1 MKVVSNGYKETMNQV
16 VRPTSLFQARLEM
29 IDRGVE
35 TDSTI
40 IEQQKA
46 PFATSVFDTKHE
58 CDYITFEK
66 DFFAVG
72 GNALI
77 LPESNYLANGF
88 VSSVMTDEEGN
99 FSPIPT
105 IDISFGQIREFVG
118 MTYTFVKDYPKQIR
132 VTAFLDGERVS
143 QFISEPDGLE
153 FVDAVHHIQNCD
165 RVRFEFLSMNEPYRR
180 LRINRL
186 LFGFVKVFE
195 TKDVIST
202 KHTMSIDPVS
212 SSLPSNKLSM
222 HIANYD
228 KGYNPDNP
236 QGMWEYFKNGQPLRV
251 RYGTTVNDNV
261 EWVDAAYLFL
271 SDAPTVDGSVA
282 SFEANDLLS
291 YMTNTYYKG
300 IWREKGIS
308 LYDLAVD
315 IFEDAGVTAYEIPQS
330 LKSVITYAP
339 MPNLTHRECLQLIA
353 NAGRCVL
360 YCDISGKVVMKLQFD
375 ADATVTD
382 NGHAPW
388 SNVQQA
394 YDHTAAY
401 DYITFEPNKWRVEN
415 KDNRLIMSDGNYK
428 PTGFVSSAISD
439 NNGQFASHPTLYVAY
454 SLPVSSYQF
463 KIGFDSINED
473 YAPDFNVIFSDNGE
487 VVKNIR
493 VRGNTEVVY
502 TIDEEVI
509 DYTLVT
515 IEILSASRPY
525 HRIRVESINSG
536 QVTDFYLD
544 FSVAMAK
551 PTVIRTEELKS
562 VDVVT
567 HLYTAQGTL
576 EEIYR
581 TEDVLI
587 EGEKEI
593 QVTYLPSFNIEAQ
606 VTGGT
611 LVSARLYAETAFLT
625 IRSEGSVDILLTG
638 VSLTEKE
645 MTVSVSVNKTGEIC
659 PLDNPLIT
667 DRATAQ
673 AVGEWVAKYY
683 KNRSSYEVNFRQDFR
698 LDPNDVIYIQSE
710 FEEMIPAR
718 ITKLQYSLPGQEG
731 AISVRRLT

>member
-29 IDRGVE
+29 IDREVE
-35 TDSTI
+35 TKSTV

-46 PFATSVFDTKHE
+46 PFATSIFDTKHE

-72 GNALI
+72 GNTLI

-88 VSSVMTDEEGN
+88 VSSVMTDADGN
-99 FSPIPT
+99 FNPIPT
-105 IDISFGQIREFVG
+105 IEVAFEQVREFVG
-118 MTYTFVKDYPKQIR
+118 MTYTFTKDYPKQIR
-132 VTAFLDGERVS
+132 VTAFLGADSVS
-143 QFISEPDGLE
+143 QFISEPDGLD
-153 FVDAVHHIQNCD
+153 FIDSVHHIQNCD

-180 LRINRL
+180 LRISRL
-186 LFGFVKVFE
+186 LFGFIKVFE

-222 HIANYD
+222 SIVNYD
-228 KGYNPDNP
+228 KDYNPDNP
-236 QGMWEYFKNGQPLRV
+236 EGVWEYFKNGQPLRV
-251 RYGTTVNDNV
+251 RYGTTVNEQI

-282 SFEANDLLS
+282 TFEANDLLS
-291 YMTNTYYKG
+291 YMTDTYYKG
-300 IWREKGIS
+300 VWRENGIS

-315 IFEDAGVTAYEIPQS
+315 IFADASVTAYEIPQS
-330 LKSVITYAP
+330 LRNVVTYAP

-360 YCDISGKVVMKLQFD
+360 YCDASGKVVMKLQLD
-375 ADATVTD
+375 ADVTVSD

-401 DYITFEPNKWRVEN
+401 DYITFEPNKWRVES
-415 KDNRLIMSDGNYK
+415 KDNRLIMSDGSYK

-439 NNGQFASHPTLYVAY
+439 SKAKFASHPTLYVAY
-454 SLPVSSYQF
+454 TLPVSSYQF

-473 YAPDFNVIFSDNGE
+473 YAPDFNVIFSNNGE
-487 VVKNIR
+487 IVKTIQ
-493 VRGNTEVVY
+493 VRDNTEVVY
-502 TIDEEVI
+502 TINEEVI

-515 IEILSASRPY
+515 IEILSTSRPY
-525 HRIRVESINSG
+525 HRIRVESIDSG

-544 FSVAMAK
+544 FTVALAK

-567 HLYTAQGTL
+567 HLYTAQNSVD
-576 EEIYR
+576 EIYR
-581 TEDVLI
+581 SEGLLI

-593 QVTYLPSFNIEAQ
+593 QVTYSPSFNIEAQ
-606 VTGGT
+606 VMGGT
-611 LVSARLYAETAFLT
+611 LVSAKLYAESAFLT
-625 IRSEGSVDILLTG
+625 VRSEGSVDIVLTG
-638 VSLTEKE
+638 ASLSERQ
-645 MTVSVSVNKTGEIC
+645 MTVSVAVNKTGGIC

-673 AVGEWVAKYY
+673 SVGEWVAKYY
-683 KNRSSYEVNFRQDFR
+683 KNRNSYEVNFRQDFR

-718 ITKLQYSLPGQEG
+718 ISKLQYSLPGQEG

>member
-1 MKVVSNGYKETMNQV
+1 MKVVSNGYKETMNQI

-35 TDSTI
+35 SDSTI
-40 IEQQKA
+40 IEREKA
-46 PFATSVFDTKHE
+46 AFATSVFDTKHE

-72 GNALI
+72 SNALI
-77 LPESNYLANGF
+77 LPESDFLANGF
-88 VSSVMTDEEGN
+88 VSSVMTDEKGIFN
-99 FSPIPT
+99 PIP
-105 IDISFGQIREFVG
+105 IIEISFGQIREFVG

-132 VTAFLDGERVS
+132 VTTFLDGECVS
-143 QFISEPDGLE
+143 QFVSEPDGLE
-153 FVDAVHHIQNCD
+153 FVDVVHHMENCD

-180 LRINRL
+180 LRISRL
-186 LFGFVKVFE
+186 LFGFVKLFE
-195 TKDVIST
+195 TGDIIST

-212 SSLPSNKLSM
+212 SSLPSNKLTM
-222 HIANYD
+222 QIINYD

-236 QGMWEYFKNGQPLRV
+236 QGMWEYFANGQPLRV
-251 RYGTTVNDNV
+251 RYGTTVDGTV
-261 EWVDAAYLFL
+261 EWVDAAYLYL

-282 SFEANDLLS
+282 TFEATDLLS

-300 IWREKGIS
+300 IWRENGIS

-315 IFEDAGVTAYEIPQS
+315 VFADAGVTAYDIPQS
-330 LKSVITYAP
+330 LRSVTTYAP

-360 YCDISGKVVMKLQFD
+360 YCDVSGKVVMRLQLD

-394 YDHTAAY
+394 YDHTSAY
-401 DYITFEPNKWRVEN
+401 DYITFEPNKWRVES
-415 KDNRLIMSDGNYK
+415 KDNRLIMSDGTYK

-439 NNGQFASHPTLYVAY
+439 SKGQFSSHPTLYVAY

-473 YAPDFNVIFSDNGE
+473 YAPDFNVIFSDKGE
-487 VVKNIR
+487 VVKNIQ
-493 VRGNTEVVY
+493 VRGNTEVAY
-502 TIDEEVI
+502 TVNEEVI
-509 DYTLVT
+509 NYTLVT
-515 IEILSASRPY
+515 IEILSTSHPY
-525 HRIRVESINSG
+525 HRIRVESIDSG
-536 QVTDFYLD
+536 DVTDFYLD
-544 FSVAMAK
+544 FSIALAK
-551 PTVIRTEELKS
+551 PTVIRTDELKA
-562 VDVVT
+562 VDVTT
-567 HLYTAQGTL
+567 HLYSAKGTAD
-576 EEIYR
+576 EIYHA
-581 TEDVLI
+581 EDVLI

-593 QVTYLPSFNIEAQ
+593 QVTYSPSFDMEVQ
-606 VTGGT
+606 VTEGT
-611 LVSARLYAETAFLT
+611 LISARLYAETAFLR
-625 IRSEGSVDILLTG
+625 IRAEGSVNIVITG
-638 VSLTEKE
+638 VPLSKKE

-683 KNRSSYEVNFRQDFR
+683 RNRSSYEVNFRQDFR

-710 FEEMIPAR
+710 FEERIPAR

>member
-1 MKVVSNGYKETMNQV
+1 MKVVSKGYKDTMNQTF
-16 VRPTSLFQARLEM
+16 RPTSLFQARLEM
-29 IDRGVE
+29 VDRGVE
-35 TDSTI
+35 ADSTVN
-40 IEQQKA
+40 EQLKA

-88 VSSVMTDEEGN
+88 VSSVLTDANGKFN
-99 FSPIPT
+99 SIPT
-105 IDISFGQIREFVG
+105 VEVVFGQIREFVG
-118 MTYTFVKDYPKQIR
+118 MTYTFSKDYPKQIR
-132 VTAFLDGERVS
+132 VTAFLDDEMVT

-153 FVDAVHHIQNCD
+153 FVDAVHHIQTCSK
-165 RVRFEFLSMNEPYRR
+165 VRFEFLSMNEPYRR

-195 TKDVIST
+195 NQDVISMS
-202 KHTMSIDPVS
+202 HAMSIDPVS
-212 SSLPSNKLSM
+212 SSLPSNKLHMS
-222 HIANYD
+222 IANYD
-228 KGYNPDNP
+228 KSYNPDNP
-236 QGMWEYFKNGQPLRV
+236 QGLWEYFKNEQLLRV
-251 RYGTTVNDNV
+251 RYGTTVNEQI

-271 SDAPTVDGSVA
+271 SDAPTVEGSIA
-282 SFEANDLLS
+282 SFEASDLLS

-300 IWREKGIS
+300 IWRENGIS

-315 IFEDAGVTAYEIPQS
+315 IFADAGVTAYEIPQS
-330 LKSVITYAP
+330 LSNVVTYAP

-360 YCDISGKVVMKLQFD
+360 YCDVSGKVVMKLQLD
-375 ADATVTD
+375 ADATVSD

-401 DYITFEPNKWRVEN
+401 DYITFEPNKWRVES
-415 KDNRLIMSDGNYK
+415 KDNRLIVSDGSYK

-439 NNGQFASHPTLYVAY
+439 SNARFSSHPTLYVAY
-454 SLPVSSYQF
+454 TLPVSSYQF
-463 KIGFDSINED
+463 QIGFDSINED
-473 YAPDFNVIFSDNGE
+473 YAPDFNVIFSNDGE
-487 VVKNIR
+487 IVKTIQ
-493 VRGNTEVVY
+493 VRNNTEVVY
-502 TIDEEVI
+502 TINEEVI

-515 IEILSASRPY
+515 IEILSTSRPY
-525 HRIRVESINSG
+525 HRIRVESIDSG

-544 FSVAMAK
+544 FSIAMAK
-551 PTVIRTEELKS
+551 PTVVRTEELKS

-567 HLYTAQGTL
+567 HLYAAQG
-576 EEIYR
+576 EVADIYHA
-581 TEDVLI
+581 EDVSI
-587 EGEKEI
+587 DGEKEI
-593 QVTYLPSFNIEAQ
+593 QVTYSPSFNVEPH

-611 LVSARLYAETAFLT
+611 LVSAKLYAESAFLT
-625 IRSEGSVDILLTG
+625 IQSDESVNITLTG
-638 VSLTEKE
+638 IPLTEKQ
-645 MTVSVSVNKTGEIC
+645 MTVSVSVNKTGESC
-659 PLDNPLIT
+659 PVDNPLIT
-667 DRATAQ
+667 DRTTAL

-683 KNRSSYEVNFRQDFR
+683 KNRNSYEVNFRQDFR

-718 ITKLQYSLPGQEG
+718 ITRLQYSLPGQEG

>member
-1 MKVVSNGYKETMNQV
+1 MKVVSNGYKETMNQI

-35 TDSTI
+35 NDSTI
-40 IEQQKA
+40 TEQQKA
-46 PFATSVFDTKHE
+46 PFATSVFDTNHE

-66 DFFAVG
+66 DFFVVG
-72 GNALI
+72 GNTLI

-88 VSSVMTDEEGN
+88 VSSVLTDADGRFN
-99 FSPIPT
+99 PIPT
-105 IDISFGQIREFVG
+105 IEIAFGQIREFIG
-118 MTYTFVKDYPKQIR
+118 MTYAFIKDYPKQIR
-132 VTAFLDGERVS
+132 VTAFLDDENVS
-143 QFISEPDGLE
+143 QFISEPNGLE
-153 FVDAVHHIQNCD
+153 FVDVIHHIQNCD
-165 RVRFEFLSMNEPYRR
+165 KVRFEFLSMNESYRR
-180 LRINRL
+180 LRISRL
-186 LFGFVKVFE
+186 LFGFTKVFE

-222 HIANYD
+222 RIANYD

-236 QGMWEYFKNGQPLRV
+236 QGMWEYFKNGQPIQV

-261 EWVDAAYLFL
+261 EWVDAAYLYL

-308 LYDLAVD
+308 LYDLATDV
-315 IFEDAGVTAYEIPQS
+315 FADAGITAYEIPKS
-330 LKSVITYAP
+330 LQSVITYAP

-360 YCDISGKVVMKLQFD
+360 YCDVSGKVVMRLQLD

-382 NGHAPW
+382 NGHTSW

-401 DYITFEPNKWRVEN
+401 DYITFEPHKWRVES
-415 KDNRLIMSDGNYK
+415 KDNRLIMSDGTYK

-439 NNGQFASHPTLYVAY
+439 SKGQFSSHPTLYVAY

-473 YAPDFNVIFSDNGE
+473 YAPDFNVIFSDKGE
-487 VVKNIR
+487 VVKNIQ
-493 VRGNTEVVY
+493 VRGNTEVAY
-502 TIDEEVI
+502 TVNEEVI

-515 IEILSASRPY
+515 IEILSTSRPY
-525 HRIRVESINSG
+525 HRIRVESIDSG
-536 QVTDFYLD
+536 DVTDFYLD
-544 FSVAMAK
+544 FSIAMSK

-567 HLYTAQGTL
+567 HLYTAQGTVD
-576 EEIYR
+576 EIYHA
-581 TEDVLI
+581 EDVPI
-587 EGEKEI
+587 QGEKEI
-593 QVTYLPSFNIEAQ
+593 QVTYSPSFNIEAH

-611 LVSARLYAETAFLT
+611 LVAAKLYAESAFLT
-625 IRSEGSVDILLTG
+625 IRSEANVAIVLTG
-638 VSLTEKE
+638 VNLNKKD
-645 MTVSVSVNKTGEIC
+645 MNVSVFVNQTGTIC
-659 PLDNPLIT
+659 PLNNPLIT

-683 KNRSSYEVNFRQDFR
+683 RNRSSYEVNFRQDFR

-710 FEEMIPAR
+710 FEDMIPAR

>member
-1 MKVVSNGYKETMNQV
+1 MKVVSNGYKETMNQI

-35 TDSTI
+35 SDSTI
-40 IEQQKA
+40 IEREKA
-46 PFATSVFDTKHE
+46 AFATSVFDTKHE

-72 GNALI
+72 SNTLI
-77 LPESNYLANGF
+77 LPESDFLANGF
-88 VSSVMTDEEGN
+88 VSSVMTDENGIFN
-99 FSPIPT
+99 PIP
-105 IDISFGQIREFVG
+105 IIEISFGQIREFVG

-132 VTAFLDGERVS
+132 VTTFLDGERVS
-143 QFISEPDGLE
+143 QFVSEPDGLE
-153 FVDAVHHIQNCD
+153 FVDVVHHMENCD

-180 LRINRL
+180 LRISRL
-186 LFGFVKVFE
+186 LFGFVKLFE
-195 TKDVIST
+195 TGDIIST

-212 SSLPSNKLSM
+212 SSLPSNKLTM
-222 HIANYD
+222 QIINYD

-236 QGMWEYFKNGQPLRV
+236 QGMWEYFANGQPLRV
-251 RYGTTVNDNV
+251 RYGTTVDGTV
-261 EWVDAAYLFL
+261 EWVDAAYLYL

-282 SFEANDLLS
+282 TFEATDLLS

-300 IWREKGIS
+300 IWRENGIS

-315 IFEDAGVTAYEIPQS
+315 VFADAGITAYEIPKS
-330 LKSVITYAP
+330 LQSVITYAP

-360 YCDISGKVVMKLQFD
+360 FCDVSGKVVMRLQLD

-382 NGHAPW
+382 NGHTSW
-388 SNVQQA
+388 SNVRQV

-401 DYITFEPNKWRVEN
+401 DYITFEPNKWRVES
-415 KDNRLIMSDGNYK
+415 KDNRLIMSDGTYK

-439 NNGQFASHPTLYVAY
+439 SKGQFSSHPTLYVAY

-473 YAPDFNVIFSDNGE
+473 YAPDFNVIFSDKGE
-487 VVKNIR
+487 VVKNIQ
-493 VRGNTEVVY
+493 VRGNTEVAYIVN
-502 TIDEEVI
+502 EEVI
-509 DYTLVT
+509 NYTLVT
-515 IEILSASRPY
+515 IEILSTSHPY
-525 HRIRVESINSG
+525 HRIRVESIDSG
-536 QVTDFYLD
+536 DVTDFYLD
-544 FSVAMAK
+544 FSIALAK
-551 PTVIRTEELKS
+551 PTVIRTDELKA
-562 VDVVT
+562 VDVTT
-567 HLYTAQGTL
+567 HLYSAKGTAD
-576 EEIYR
+576 EIYHA
-581 TEDVLI
+581 EDVLI

-593 QVTYLPSFNIEAQ
+593 QVTYSPSFDIEVQ
-606 VTGGT
+606 VTEGT
-611 LVSARLYAETAFLT
+611 LISARLYAETAFLR
-625 IRSEGSVDILLTG
+625 IRAEGSVNIVITG
-638 VSLTEKE
+638 VPLSEKE

-683 KNRSSYEVNFRQDFR
+683 RNRSSYEVNFRQDFR

-710 FEEMIPAR
+710 FEERIPAR